1 MSVATHLRI
10 LVTEYDARIR
20 TFVPNYER
28 MIDTVA
34 ETLRFIDETS
44 PTILDLGVG
53 TGALASRCLDV
64 CPHAHLIGLD
74 IDPEMLELARTRL
87 LHHDRVDLRV
97 GDFLREELPPCDV
110 MVACISLHHVPIPD
124 VKRNFYAACHHALKP
139 GGLLVSADCY
149 PHRDARVAA
158 DQHQQWL
165 AHIEQ
170 SYSRAEA
177 EKYLA
182 CWADEDVYF
191 PLADELAWLQGAGF
205 ATEVIWR
212 VGGFAVVAAR
222 R

>member
-1 MSVATHLRI
+1 
-10 LVTEYDARIR
+10 
-20 TFVPNYER
+20 VPNYER

-34 ETLRFIDETS
+34 ETLHFIDTPA

-53 TGALASRCLDV
+53 TGALASRCLEV
-64 CPHAHLIGLD
+64 CPDAHLIGLD
-74 IDPEMLELARTRL
+74 VDPEMLALARARL

-97 GDFLREELPPCDV
+97 GDFLREELPMCDV
-110 MVACISLHHVPIPD
+110 TVACISLHHVPTPD
-124 VKRNFYAACHHALKP
+124 VKRNFYAACRRALKP

-149 PHRDARVAA
+149 PNRDARVAA
-158 DQHQQWL
+158 NQHQQWL

-177 EKYLA
+177 EGYLTS
-182 CWADEDVYF
+182 WAAEDVYF
-191 PLADELAWLQGAGF
+191 ALSDELAWLQGAGF
-205 ATEVIWR
+205 TTEVIWR